1 MHKYFQ
7 DNPRIKPH
15 TMTAEQAREFYK
27 TVVTLN
33 TDPVVQNH
41 LSKMFDSWLK
51 VKMLHSTPEN

>member
-1 MHKYFQ
+1 
-7 DNPRIKPH
+7 
-15 TMTAEQAREFYK
+15 MTAEQAREFYK